1 MGLLKVSTAD
11 LVARNLCCDSKN
23 RDTAAMAIKKP
34 VNKVEVSWTAT
45 AGTDSDL
52 VREMCLGTCRKSGR
66 LLMAY
71 M

>member
-1 MGLLKVSTAD
+1 MTSSPRPLMTA
-11 LVARNLCCDSKN
+11 R
-23 RDTAAMAIKKP
+23 IKKP

-52 VREMCLGTCRKSGR
+52 VREMCPGTCRKGGR

>member
-11 LVARNLCCDSKN
+11 LVARNLCCDRKN

-34 VNKVEVSWTAT
+34 VNKVEISWTAT

-52 VREMCLGTCRKSGR
+52 VREMCLGSRRKGGH
-66 LLMAY
+66 LLMPY
-71 M
+71 V